1 MLSVADFWFCVF
13 WKRIFFVCLYYPEGE
28 SFWAILFPSENV
40 PFHFSWGTDFLSVF
54 EGESVWVYL
63 VSYLHVPEGESF
75 WVFHVSILRIVHL
88 DFPECESFWVFHV
101 FIWTFHCSDGE
112 SYIKFFS
119 CFEIHIFFQQQP
131 IDFFIRHRI
140 LDLSANRNFTA
151 MSAEVEAEAMA
162 KAEQMAADV
171 YFLDKK
177 MWHMFS
183 RDFCMFFDLYEIS
196 ISQGHKEDWAWRC
209 RGIFPFLMTW

>member
-1 MLSVADFWFCVF
+1 MFIPWGWEFLSDSFSIWECAISFFLRDKFSERFLFLF
-13 WKRIFFVCLYYPEGE
+13 WKAFRD
-28 SFWAILFPSENV
+28 
-40 PFHFSWGTDFLSVF
+40 FH

-131 IDFFIRHRI
+131 IDFFIRRRI

-177 MWHMFS
+177 HVPHVMFS
-183 RDFCMFFDLYEIS
+183 RDFCMFS
-196 ISQGHKEDWAWRC
+196 IYIYIDFHLPRPLWRLGLKMS
-209 RGIFPFLMTW
+209 RQFFSFLMTW